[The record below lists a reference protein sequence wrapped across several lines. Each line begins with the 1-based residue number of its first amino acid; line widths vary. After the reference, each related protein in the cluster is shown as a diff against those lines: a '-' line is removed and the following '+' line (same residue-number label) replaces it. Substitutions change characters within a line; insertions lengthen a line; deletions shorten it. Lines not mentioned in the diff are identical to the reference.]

1 MVSLANLSF
10 SARAMHR
17 FLDGEEEALRFW
29 NAFSREEEEEEKE
42 ALKVRAEVVVVCVVI
57 VIAFES
63 MIYISLYV
71 CVCFIDVRA
80 RFLCRSEMDKKRILL
95 TFPQRERS
103 EHNREERRDDD
114 DSLRRQPLRP
124 VLPGAR
130 GPNRQAPPVHLAPDF
145 LLDRVTERNDSL
157 HRRFVP
163 RLAPRRDVSRRF
175 EKELCVQRCVFVVAR
190 RDGADVRDDDFADDV
205 REDDVA
211 RVLHGFAEFT
221 FAQSDQRSRRS
232 WSWSWWRWRER

>member
-1 MVSLANLSF
+1 LAPKNVTFTGGAVPGPIFRLDKSMVSLANLSF

-29 NAFSREEEEEEKE
+29 NTFSREEEEEEEEEEKE

-71 CVCFIDVRA
+71 RVFYIDVRA

-95 TFPQRERS
+95 TTFPQRERERERS
-103 EHNREERRDDD
+103 ERKREERRDDD

-175 EKELCVQRCVFVVAR
+175 EKELCVQ
-190 RDGADVRDDDFADDV
+190 
-205 REDDVA
+205 
-211 RVLHGFAEFT
+211 
-221 FAQSDQRSRRS
+221 
-232 WSWSWWRWRER
+232 